1 MENVFSKTILQV
13 YKYLPRI
20 ARTYDRLVESKAINS
35 QYTNAYNISYFGTE
49 AVTKAIIDLSERKV
63 TLINLKLLIERA
75 LKSMKPSMARI
86 LILKFVD
93 GKRCVDLAEYFNVC
107 LRTVFRKLNS
117 ALASFSLALKR
128 LGYDESKLKEMLKHE
143 KWISSVHNHFSK
155 SDLSLIEND
164 EVKST
169 IKSSIICDLKVSAM

>member
-1 MENVFSKTILQV
+1 MENVWSKTILQV
-13 YKYLPRI
+13 YKFLPRI
-20 ARTYDRLVESKAINS
+20 VHTYDRLIESKAINS
-35 QYTNAYNISYFGTE
+35 QYTNGYNINYFGTE
-49 AVTKAIIDLSERKV
+49 AVTKAIIDLSQRKI
-63 TLINLKLLIERA
+63 TLINLKLIIEKA
-75 LKSMKPSMARI
+75 LKSMRPSMARI

-93 GKRCVDLAEYFNVC
+93 GKKCVNLANYFNVC

-128 LGYDESKLKEMLKHE
+128 LGYDESKLKEMLAQE

-164 EVKST
+164 DIKST
-169 IKSSIICDLKVSAM
+169 IRSSVMYDLKVSAL